1 MLASPS
7 LYLAVVETCCGRFA
21 TAERLQQE
29 AEGIARR
36 IGSPYA
42 TSFALGCRTVNGL
55 VRRDTTCFRVTL
67 SRLEALCAGDADWL
81 VFSRA
86 QLGMARGAI
95 AVEDGRAGEGADEF
109 ARAAGI
115 LAGMGFKVSSE
126 LHAAASADCFREAGR
141 LDEAERA
148 LAPAI
153 EIADHEL
160 AGIYAPLVWLTAA
173 RCARARGDA
182 TTEAEH
188 LARACAALAAI
199 RVGEDPARLLE
210 HHLATHGRTDAARF
224 VSVD

>member
-1 MLASPS
+1 
-7 LYLAVVETCCGRFA
+7 
-21 TAERLQQE
+21 
-29 AEGIARR
+29 
-36 IGSPYA
+36 
-42 TSFALGCRTVNGL
+42 
-55 VRRDTTCFRVTL
+55 VTL

-95 AVEDGRAGEGADEF
+95 AVEDGHASEGADEF

-141 LDEAERA
+141 LDEAEVA

-173 RCARARGDA
+173 RCAHARGDGVR
-182 TTEAEH
+182 EAEH
-188 LARACAALAAI
+188 LARARTAIGAI
-199 RVGEDPARLLE
+199 RTGDDPARLLE
-210 HHLATHGRTDAARF
+210 HHLASHGRVDAGRF